1 MPDPESISASSP
13 PATWLEC
20 LPASVV
26 VILDGCVHYANQAAL
41 KLLGATS
48 SDQLLG
54 RIVSDFVHPL
64 DQHRV
69 LARLQWTEGSEGSSP
84 PTEFR
89 AYTCTGRQVV
99 LAMTSNHVPIDGRG
113 GVLAAFLD
121 MTERVAMEVRLQE
134 TDQNFQRIMNTMQD
148 VFYRTDAQGITR
160 YVCPAVKNVL
170 GYSAE
175 EIIGRPAADFYPDQR
190 EREAL
195 VNAVRGNGF
204 VHDFPGRMKRKDGR
218 IIDISISTN
227 ALRDEQGQYAGVE
240 GIWRDIT
247 QRKEM
252 ERELERLATR
262 DDLTGLANRRHILDA
277 LERAFKRREGRH
289 DAMPFCALIMDLDH
303 FKRINDTYGHVA
315 GDAVL
320 RGVARIVEALSRAG
334 DQIGRL
340 GGEEFLLLLEGADL
354 AAAVEAAERIRSA
367 VQAASIKVA
376 PGLQVSQTLSIGI
389 SCWMHADGQSTDML
403 ERADRALYRAK
414 AQGRNMVCNG

>member
-1 MPDPESISASSP
+1 MDRGQRGKQSAHGVPGLYLHGAPGGAGHDQQSCPYRRSRRRAGRVLGHDRARCDGGAAAGDRPE
-13 PATWLEC
+13 
-20 LPASVV
+20 LPAHHEH
-26 VILDGCVHYANQAAL
+26 DAGC
-41 KLLGATS
+41 LL
-48 SDQLLG
+48 SDRRPG
-54 RIVSDFVHPL
+54 H
-64 DQHRV
+64 
-69 LARLQWTEGSEGSSP
+69 
-84 PTEFR
+84 
-89 AYTCTGRQVV
+89 
-99 LAMTSNHVPIDGRG
+99 
-113 GVLAAFLD
+113 
-121 MTERVAMEVRLQE
+121 
-134 TDQNFQRIMNTMQD
+134 
-148 VFYRTDAQGITR
+148 TR

-175 EIIGRPAADFYPDQR
+175 EIMGRPAADFYPDQC

-195 VNAVRGNGF
+195 VAAVRGNGF

-367 VQAASIKVA
+367 VQAASIEVA

-403 ERADRALYRAK
+403 ERADRALYHAK

>member
-1 MPDPESISASSP
+1 MPDPEPISASSP
-13 PATWLEC
+13 PATWLER

-148 VFYRTDAQGITR
+148 VFYRTDAQGTH
-160 YVCPAVKNVL
+160 AT
-170 GYSAE
+170 SAL
-175 EIIGRPAADFYPDQR
+175 PSKTCSVTVP
-190 EREAL
+190 
-195 VNAVRGNGF
+195 
-204 VHDFPGRMKRKDGR
+204 KRSWGGLLP
-218 IIDISISTN
+218 ISIPTSASARPWWPPFGAM
-227 ALRDEQGQYAGVE
+227 ALC
-240 GIWRDIT
+240 T
-247 QRKEM
+247 
-252 ERELERLATR
+252 T
-262 DDLTGLANRRHILDA
+262 
-277 LERAFKRREGRH
+277 F
-289 DAMPFCALIMDLDH
+289 
-303 FKRINDTYGHVA
+303 
-315 GDAVL
+315 
-320 RGVARIVEALSRAG
+320 
-334 DQIGRL
+334 L
-340 GGEEFLLLLEGADL
+340 GA
-354 AAAVEAAERIRSA
+354 
-367 VQAASIKVA
+367 
-376 PGLQVSQTLSIGI
+376 
-389 SCWMHADGQSTDML
+389 
-403 ERADRALYRAK
+403 
-414 AQGRNMVCNG
+414 